1 VGEFP
6 SKEGWRAAAFE
17 SIDPSRL
24 TLPPQPEQV
33 RINHTKTEAAPTLH
47 IIMQILGAKI
57 MNTMNSI
64 CRRHR
69 QEADDMS
76 KKSNNIDI

>member
-1 VGEFP
+1 VREFP

-17 SIDPSRL
+17 SVDPSRL

-33 RINHTKTEAAPTLH
+33 RINNTKIEAAPTLH
-47 IIMQILGAKI
+47 IMQILDAKI
-57 MNTMNSI
+57 MNTINSI